1 MSDDTQRPIS
11 DSAVE
16 SRLEK
21 IAKRGIAAQHTVNE
35 SADKIRLDTKVKR
48 GSGTRDQ
55 DTVKVQVKGDDP
67 DEAAGRLAD
76 TLDALTEHGVAD
88 TLRATQPGGADDE

>member
-1 MSDDTQRPIS
+1 MTD
-11 DSAVE
+11 
-16 SRLEK
+16 K
-21 IAKRGIAAQHTVNE
+21 NHNVNE

-67 DEAAGRLAD
+67 EEAAARLKD
-76 TLDALTEHGVAD
+76 TLDALEENGVAQ
-88 TLRATQPGGADDE
+88 TLRDTQPGEN

>member
-1 MSDDTQRPIS
+1 MTDDQSDSEGTQRHI
-11 DSAVE
+11 
-16 SRLEK
+16 
-21 IAKRGIAAQHTVNE
+21 NE

-67 DEAAGRLAD
+67 EEAAGRLRE
-76 TLDALTEHGVAD
+76 TLDALAEEGVAG
-88 TLRATQPGGADDE
+88 TLRNTQPEVDDD